1 MLQYIRSCVDFDYYL
16 LPPDRMKARA
26 GLRVEAPFITAAF
39 VVEIYNCS
47 CGFRKIPFV
56 LPVCSPCLMYIIV
69 EYK

>member
-1 MLQYIRSCVDFDYYL
+1 
-16 LPPDRMKARA
+16 MKARA
-26 GLRVEAPFITAAF
+26 RLRVEAPFITAAF

-56 LPVCSPCLMYIIV
+56 LPVCSPCLMCIIV